1 MRLEQADGSSGRT
14 SARSA
19 PRRRRHFWN
28 RRRLIDLI
36 CGSILCLLAFLGM
49 FPFLV
54 GLSDSFKDNLQY
66 YHSVWQPMWPLHLE
80 NWSNAWN
87 QINIYWVNSFIV
99 AGAVTAALLALSSVS
114 GFVFARYGFPG
125 RNLLFFLIIAMYAV
139 PNVVYMVPQFL
150 LIKDLGLLD
159 TLTGLILIYTVTGL
173 YTAVYLLRNAIE
185 AINDEMFEA
194 ARVDGASGPQ
204 MYWFIALPLSL
215 PIMGT
220 VTMMQINTVWNDY
233 IWPFLLITDNGKRT
247 ISTGLQFFN
256 GETTAYG
263 PLFAGYLLS
272 SVPLLVCFIF
282 LSRYFVAGLQAGT
295 SK

>member
-1 MRLEQADGSSGRT
+1 MGAAVKDCGGGP
-14 SARSA
+14 
-19 PRRRRHFWN
+19 PRQGKQFWN
-28 RRRLIDLI
+28 RRRITNLS
-36 CGSILCLLAFLGM
+36 CGSLLSVCAFLGL

-54 GLSDSFKDNLQY
+54 ALVDSFKDNLEY
-66 YHSVWQPMWPLHLE
+66 YQSSWRPMHWE
-80 NWSNAWN
+80 NYSNAWN

-114 GFVFARYGFPG
+114 GFVFARYSFPG
-125 RNLLFFLIIAMYAV
+125 RNFLFFLIVAMYAV
-139 PNVVYMVPQFL
+139 PSVVYMVPLFMM
-150 LIKDLGLLD
+150 IKNLGLMDSL
-159 TLTGLILIYTVTGL
+159 LGLSVVYTVAGL
-173 YTAVYLLRNAIE
+173 YTAVYLLRNSIE

-220 VTMMQINTVWNDY
+220 VIMMQINNVWNDY
-233 IWPFLLITDNGKRT
+233 IWPFLLLSDPGKRT
-247 ISTGLQFFN
+247 ISTGLQFFT
-256 GETTAYG
+256 GETTEFG

-272 SVPLLVCFIF
+272 SVPLLICFVF